1 MAEGCVVEFAISRR
15 VFSNPC
21 PIPNAESSSMTSQPY
36 VEGNSPTASALD
48 AIDQVTNKIPNSSQQ
63 VSPSSI
69 LSTIGAWTTWRTL
82 APQST
87 STNTTLLP
95 PPSSTRSGSS
105 ILVDSSEGSLT
116 AQDHA
121 HNLKEST
128 NRRRCTPFAH
138 IPQRLLTETDSI

>member
-48 AIDQVTNKIPNSSQQ
+48 AIDQVTNKIPNSSHQ
-63 VSPSSI
+63 VSSSSI

-87 STNTTLLP
+87 NTTLLP
-95 PPSSTRSGSS
+95 PSSSTRSGSS
-105 ILVDSSEGSLT
+105 ILVDSSEGSLA

-128 NRRRCTPFAH
+128 NPRRCTPFAH
-138 IPQRLLTETDSI
+138 IPQRLFTETDSI